1 MCFDEAAAPLLQH
14 VDAGSGE
21 SDEEDGLCEYEKQR
35 LKKIKE
41 NRAFLASL
49 NLVAAKEDLKAVTKK
64 QVKVCKSC
72 QICAAVCT
80 AAICACVFDIELS
93 WKNAATD

>member
-1 MCFDEAAAPLLQH
+1 MCFDEAAAPLLQC

-64 QVKVCKSC
+64 QVKVHVHVHVCKPC
-72 QICAAVCT
+72 QVCTTVCT
-80 AAICACVFDIELS
+80 AVMCACVL
-93 WKNAATD
+93 A